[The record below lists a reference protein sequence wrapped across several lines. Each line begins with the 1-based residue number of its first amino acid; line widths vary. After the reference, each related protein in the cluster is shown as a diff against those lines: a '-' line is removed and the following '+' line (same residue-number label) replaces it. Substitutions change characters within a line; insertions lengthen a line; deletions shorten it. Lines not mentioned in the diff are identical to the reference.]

1 MSPHIQKTL
10 DHKKLCGIFIS
21 ALMAASGCGR
31 NSPENGNAVPPH
43 PHDNAELMKSGIGD
57 EFLTD
62 EERINQPV
70 RFDKIATEADPRTQR
85 LIVQLQRSSLGRE
98 IYNYAIAEKLILQ
111 WEIDNDKR
119 AGVYYHD
126 KDLIVLDARNPDD
139 DLLSTLVHEIRH
151 AWQYRE
157 LGVTEWILSPQDRW
171 RASRLVEADSCA
183 FSMHFGSVHEQETGH
198 QLDVS
203 YSFNRLITES
213 YMYTPRDQRNYLTG
227 AVEPCFERVNYIYGD
242 MHMETVK
249 TYFDRSAKAY
259 NDVANSGSPR
269 KYRRAFQSAFD
280 TPDTQKKAALFSAFI
295 NITFDP
301 KTGAIADIKSK
312 SPDEFLN
319 WLEKQTPV
327 DNPAN
332 AAELGRM
339 QTEFDTMRNRLLHGP
354 DNATPDL
361 PETPAPAPRPS
372 I

>member
-1 MSPHIQKTL
+1 
-10 DHKKLCGIFIS
+10 
-21 ALMAASGCGR
+21 MASSGCGR
-31 NSPENGNAVPPH
+31 DSRDGNDAPP
-43 PHDNAELMKSGIGD
+43 PPRDNAELMKSSIGD
-57 EFLTD
+57 EFLTG
-62 EERINQPV
+62 EERVNQPV
-70 RFDKIATEADPRTQR
+70 RFDKIATDADPRAQR
-85 LIVQLQRSSLGRE
+85 LLAQLQRSSLGTE
-98 IYNYAIAEKLILQ
+98 IYNYAIAQKLSFQ
-111 WEIDNDKR
+111 WETDDDKR
-119 AGVYYHD
+119 SGVYYHD
-126 KDLIVLDARNPDD
+126 KDLVAIDARSPDD
-139 DLLSTLVHEIRH
+139 DLLLTLAHEIRH

-157 LGVTEWILSPQDRW
+157 LGVTEWTLSPQDRW

-198 QLDVS
+198 QLDAR

-227 AVEPCFERVNYIYGD
+227 AVEPCFERVNFIYD
-242 MHMETVK
+242 ALHMETVK

-259 NDVANSGSPR
+259 NDVAGSTSPR
-269 KYRRAFQSAFD
+269 KYRRAFQAAFD

-295 NITFDP
+295 SISFDL

-339 QTEFDTMRNRLLHGP
+339 QTEFETMRNKLLHGP
-354 DNATPDL
+354 DNATPD
-361 PETPAPAPRPS
+361 PSEDPAPAPRPS